1 MRKKNTPVLSPED
14 KDRVR
19 EGSDSKV
26 RVGVLVQVHVSSER
40 VAKELDS

>member
-1 MRKKNTPVLSPED
+1 MRKKNTQVLSPED

-26 RVGVLVQVHVSSER
+26 RVRVFVQVHVSGER
-40 VAKELDS
+40 VAKEFDS